1 MNISE
6 HLLYQNIIKYHNAY
20 DCILN
25 AFRRALADF
34 DADVPD
40 ITGHKRSSKFAA
52 ELIAA
57 VFDLLS
63 LEDIEEYINL
73 GRKEKIARS
82 LMHFLNSEKYN
93 ATKIRSMLE
102 EFSRIPAGRIHLSTT
117 MTLDIRVN
125 LISHFISNHLEYIGI
140 AKNYINMRDVTAIIS
155 RSVSVPGTTGT
166 IGGKSAGMLLANRIL
181 RPSLD
186 PEAAEEFND
195 YITETDSWYVRSS
208 IINEF
213 IADNQLEECHSLKY
227 LEGDEF
233 EQEYDILFER
243 FMQGRF
249 SSRTLN
255 QFKQILNDAEGC
267 PLILRSSSFLEDSIN
282 CSFTG
287 KYDSFFISN
296 RGTEKERITEFTK
309 AIKKVYMS
317 LYGASVIQYRK
328 DRSLLDYNEK
338 MSVLVQKVVGQ
349 EYGKYFF
356 PAIGIVGFSHNPY
369 CWNRKIKPEDGM
381 LRMVMGLGT
390 RAVDRV
396 GDDYPRII
404 SLSAPQLRPE
414 GNDREKIRYS
424 QKYVDVLNLESHEVE
439 TIHFVDLANYML
451 EQRCNFPFREFI
463 SVEKDG
469 VFAPPMLMPDRF
481 EYDKCALTFEGLLN
495 KPDFALIMKRVFSK
509 VGAVYDIPVDME
521 FAYDN
526 NRLYV
531 LQCRSLCSG
540 GDGAGDSIE
549 IPAVADADC
558 LFKTTGCVRSASL
571 NNIEYA
577 IYVDSEHYHAL
588 PTLEKRF
595 EVARLVGMIN
605 RQLAERRFIL
615 MGPGRWGTNNPEL
628 GLSVKYA
635 DINNS
640 LVLAEI
646 GLGNNGETP
655 ELSYGTHF
663 FQDLVEAD
671 IIPLP
676 LFPEQ
681 PDNYLNL
688 SLLSNAVS
696 CLPKDVSIPAEY
708 EQVIKL
714 IDFAQAS
721 GGRLLQLRLD
731 SHSKRGIAFL
741 AQRTVVP
748 IVCSV

>member
-1 MNISE
+1 MDISE
-6 HLLYQNIIKYHNAY
+6 HLLYQSIIKYHNAY

-25 AFRRALADF
+25 AFRRALTDF
-34 DADVPD
+34 NAAMPD
-40 ITGHKRSSKFAA
+40 IIAHKRGSKFAA

-57 VFDLLS
+57 VFQHLPP
-63 LEDIEEYINL
+63 EDIEEYINL

-82 LMHFLNSEKYN
+82 LLHFLNSEKYN
-93 ATKIRSMLE
+93 ATKIKSMLE

-140 AKNYINMRDVTAIIS
+140 AKNHINMRDVTAIIA
-155 RSVSVPGTTGT
+155 RSISVPGTTGT
-166 IGGKSAGMLLANRIL
+166 IGGKAGGMLLANRIL

-186 PEAAEEFND
+186 LAAAEEFND
-195 YITETDSWYVRSS
+195 YIKETDAWYVRSS

-213 IADNQLEECHSLKY
+213 IADNHLEECHSLKY
-227 LEGDEF
+227 LDGDNF
-233 EQEYDILFER
+233 ERGYDTLCER

-249 SSRTLN
+249 SSRILN
-255 QFKQILNDAEGC
+255 QFKHILNDAEGC

-287 KYDSFFISN
+287 KYDSVFISN
-296 RGTEKERITEFTK
+296 RGTAKERITEFTR
-309 AIKKVYMS
+309 AIKQVYIS

-414 GNDREKIRYS
+414 GSDREKIAYS
-424 QKYVDVLNLESHEVE
+424 QKYVDVLNLESRAVE

-463 SVEKDG
+463 SVVKNG
-469 VFAPPMLMPDRF
+469 VLAPPMLMPDHF
-481 EYDKCALTFEGLLN
+481 EYDKCALTFEGLLDR
-495 KPDFALIMKRVFSK
+495 PDFASMMKRIFSK
-509 VGAVYDIPVDME
+509 VGGVYDIPVDME

-540 GDGAGDSIE
+540 HDGVGETIE
-549 IPAVADADC
+549 IPDIADTDC
-558 LFKTTGCVRSASL
+558 LFKTSGCVRSTSL

-588 PTLEKRF
+588 PTLAKRF
-595 EVARLVGMIN
+595 DVARLVGMIN
-605 RQLAERRFIL
+605 RQLAERRFII

-646 GLGNNGETP
+646 GLGTNGDTP

-681 PDNYLNL
+681 PNNYLNV
-688 SLLSNAVS
+688 SLLSSAAN
-696 CLPKDVSIPAEY
+696 CLPLGITIPAEFA
-708 EQVIKL
+708 QVIKL
-714 IDFAQAS
+714 IDFAQVS

-741 AQRTVVP
+741 APRTVTPV
-748 IVCSV
+748 VCSI